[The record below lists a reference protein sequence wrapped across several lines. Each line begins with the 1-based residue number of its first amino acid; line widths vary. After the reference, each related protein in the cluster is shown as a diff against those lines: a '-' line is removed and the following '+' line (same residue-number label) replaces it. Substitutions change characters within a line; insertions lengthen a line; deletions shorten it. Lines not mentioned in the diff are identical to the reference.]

1 MSKKYYS
8 MFWGG
13 TLTCLVVSINIMVD
27 TLMSGLFLGDK
38 AVAGISLVTPL
49 YDCAS
54 FFATLFSL
62 GVPILYTNAMGRFD
76 DEEADKVFGSA
87 ITTCIATGAIMC
99 ALAFLFKENYLGFF
113 GADPL
118 IHNYAGEYLSQIPLL
133 FLLIPFQ
140 NLICVMVF
148 SDGDERQCLASN
160 IAELLSKILFS
171 LLLIGRLGVRGLAL
185 SSVLAAVISIV
196 VCLFHFFKE
205 KNSLR
210 MNLYFSGRHFIS
222 SALYGLTDSSLWL
235 FMAFSSGIL
244 CKYITLFWGSEMLI
258 LASVVNL
265 MRNLEYLFD
274 GIGEAASPIM
284 GIYHSE
290 QCHPGIRK
298 IWDIARKTAILEGIF
313 IAALCFIFADSIPG
327 LLGIS
332 GEELSR
338 YAANGTRIICLSF
351 PIVSLLYLLTSYYL
365 ILDRI
370 LLSSAVNFLRLMFFS
385 IIFALS
391 GSALWGVYGLFAG
404 IALAPF
410 VTWLSLVAYVTLK
423 YGKGAYPL
431 LTETEGMSNESF
443 LFEFP
448 ITPEDIVS
456 TRNDVEKTL
465 MDLGFEKQSVLR
477 AILLFEEI
485 FMLIYGRNR
494 GTLVQAECSIA
505 ISGDILRFIGRDNG
519 VDYDLSDEDMIPESL
534 RDYVV
539 SRLASRKAFASKHLI
554 AMSFN
559 RNMFE
564 IKMRRLR

>member
-1 MSKKYYS
+1 

-13 TLTCLVVSINIMVD
+13 TLTCLVVSVNIMID
-27 TLMSGLFLGDK
+27 TMIAGLFLEDK
-38 AVAGISLVTPL
+38 AVAGINLVTPL

-54 FFATLFSL
+54 FFALLFSM
-62 GVPILYTNAMGRFD
+62 GVPILYTSAMGRFD
-76 DEEADKVFGSA
+76 DDEANRVFGSA

-99 ALAFLFKENYLGFF
+99 ALAILFKENYLGFF
-113 GADPL
+113 GADRL

-148 SDGDERQCLASN
+148 SDGDESLCLVSN
-160 IAELLSKILFS
+160 IAEFLSKTLFS
-171 LLLIGRLGVRGLAL
+171 LLLVGRLGVRGLAL
-185 SSVLAAVISIV
+185 SSVIGAAISIT
-196 VCLFHFFKE
+196 VCLFHFFRE

-210 MNLYFSGRHFIS
+210 MNLYFSWRHFIS
-222 SALYGLTDSSLWL
+222 SAFYGLTDSSLWL
-235 FMAFSSGIL
+235 FMALSSGIL
-244 CKYITLFWGSEMLI
+244 CKYITTFWGSEMLI

-265 MRNLEYLFD
+265 MQDLEYLFD

-290 QCHPGIRK
+290 QCHAGIRK
-298 IWDIARKTAILEGIF
+298 IWDMARKTAIMEGIF
-313 IAALCFIFADSIPG
+313 IAALCFIFADSIPR

-332 GEELSR
+332 GDELSR
-338 YAANGTRIICLSF
+338 YAVTGTKIICLSF

-370 LLSSAVNFLRLMFFS
+370 LLSSAVNFLRVLFFS
-385 IIFALS
+385 VIFALS

-410 VTWLSLVAYVTLK
+410 VTWLSLVAYITLK

-431 LTETEGMSNESF
+431 LTEAEGMDRESF
-443 LFEFP
+443 FFEFS

-456 TRNDVEKTL
+456 TRDDIEKKL
-465 MDLGFEKQSVLR
+465 MDQGFEKHSVLR
-477 AILLFEEI
+477 AILLYEEI
-485 FMLIYGRNR
+485 FMLIYERNR
-494 GTLVQAECSIA
+494 GTLIQAECSIA
-505 ISGDILRFIGRDNG
+505 ISGDILRLIGRDNG

-534 RDYVV
+534 RDYVI
-539 SRLASRKAFASKHLI
+539 SRLASRKVFSSKHLI

-564 IKMRRLR
+564 IKMKRLM